1 MRYDDETNMPKSNYK
16 ARAVRKKTREV
27 ADYHHDVARPGKP
40 LHMVIPGGLMALACL
55 GAIIAV
61 AHQTWLEHNWEESR
75 GIGTLALLIPVY
87 VGSVFFFSYGYEL
100 YDTDRAIKLTAW
112 IVFLTLG
119 IVVIV
124 GVLAALVFGSSDS
137 SDSKSKSKSSKGSS
151 KDSSDDSLLA
161 NLFSS
166 NDSPSNRSM
175 FTRPTIDLSFP
186 TVINEAVTVAPA
198 EPLPPESILCTF
210 CKAEYI
216 PEQTEFTCPKCG
228 APSSRSESSA
238 E

>member
-1 MRYDDETNMPKSNYK
+1 MPKSKFK

-27 ADYHHDVARPGKP
+27 ANYHRDVALPGKP

-55 GAIIAV
+55 GTIIAV
-61 AHQTWLEHNWEESR
+61 INQTWLQHNWEESR

-119 IVVIV
+119 VVVIV
-124 GVLAALVFGSSDS
+124 GVLFALVSGSSDR

-151 KDSSDDSLLA
+151 NDSSGDSLLA
-161 NLFSS
+161 SLFSS
-166 NDSPSNRSM
+166 NDSPRTSSSFAHTN
-175 FTRPTIDLSFP
+175 IDLSFP
-186 TVINEAVTVAPA
+186 TVINEAATTTPT
-198 EPLPPESILCTF
+198 EPPPPESTLCTF

-216 PEQTEFTCPKCG
+216 PEQTDFTCPKCG

>member
-1 MRYDDETNMPKSNYK
+1 MPKSNYK

-27 ADYHHDVARPGKP
+27 ANYHRDVALPGKP

-55 GAIIAV
+55 GTIIAV
-61 AHQTWLEHNWEESR
+61 INQTWLEHNWEESR

-100 YDTDRAIKLTAW
+100 YDIDRAIKLTAW

-137 SDSKSKSKSSKGSS
+137 SNSKSKSKSS
-151 KDSSDDSLLA
+151 KDSSDDSLLT

-166 NDSPSNRSM
+166 NDSPSSRRSSRT
-175 FTRPTIDLSFP
+175 FAPANIDLSFP
-186 TVINEAVTVAPA
+186 TVINEAATVAYA
-198 EPLPPESILCTF
+198 EPPPPESTLCTF

-216 PEQTEFTCPKCG
+216 PEQTDFTCPKCG

>member
-1 MRYDDETNMPKSNYK
+1 MPKSNYK

-27 ADYHHDVARPGKP
+27 ANYHHDTALPGKP

-55 GAIIAV
+55 GTIIAV
-61 AHQTWLEHNWEESR
+61 INQTWLEHNWHESR
-75 GIGTLALLIPVY
+75 GIGTLALLVPVY

-124 GVLAALVFGSSDS
+124 GVLIALASGSNNS
-137 SDSKSKSKSSKGSS
+137 SDSKSNSKSSKGSS
-151 KDSSDDSLLA
+151 NGSSNDSLLA

-166 NDSPSNRSM
+166 NDSPGSGRSSGS
-175 FTRPTIDLSFP
+175 FAPTNIDLSFP
-186 TVINEAVTVAPA
+186 TVINEAAITTPT
-198 EPLPPESILCTF
+198 EPPPPESILCKF
-210 CKAEYI
+210 CQAEYI

-228 APSSRSESSA
+228 APSARSESSA

>member
-1 MRYDDETNMPKSNYK
+1 MPKSDFK

-27 ADYHHDVARPGKP
+27 ANYHHDTALPGKP

-55 GAIIAV
+55 GTIIAV
-61 AHQTWLEHNWEESR
+61 IHQTWLEHNWAEER
-75 GIGTLALLIPVY
+75 GIGTLALLVPVY

-124 GVLAALVFGSSDS
+124 GVLVALASGSNNG
-137 SDSKSKSKSSKGSS
+137 SDSKSNSKSSKGSS
-151 KDSSDDSLLA
+151 KGSSDDSLLA
-161 NLFSS
+161 SLSS
-166 NDSPSNRSM
+166 SSDSPNSRSGSSS
-175 FTRPTIDLSFP
+175 FARPIIDLSFP
-186 TVINEAVTVAPA
+186 TVINEAAPVAPA
-198 EPLPPESILCTF
+198 EPSPPESTLCTF

-228 APSSRSESSA
+228 APSSHSESSA

>member
-1 MRYDDETNMPKSNYK
+1 MPKSNYK

-27 ADYHHDVARPGKP
+27 ANYHYDTALPCKP
-40 LHMVIPGGLMALACL
+40 LHMVIPGGLMALSCL
-55 GAIIAV
+55 GTIIAV
-61 AHQTWLEHNWEESR
+61 IHQTWLEHNWEESR
-75 GIGTLALLIPVY
+75 GIGTLALLVPVY

-100 YDTDRAIKLTAW
+100 YNTDRAIKLTAW

-124 GVLAALVFGSSDS
+124 GVLAALIFGSSDS
-137 SDSKSKSKSSKGSS
+137 SDSKSSSKSSKGSS
-151 KDSSDDSLLA
+151 SGSSGDSMLA
-161 NLFSS
+161 SLFSS
-166 NDSPSNRSM
+166 SGSSGSST
-175 FTRPTIDLSFP
+175 FAPTSIDLSFP
-186 TVINEAVTVAPA
+186 TVINEAATVTPA
-198 EPLPPESILCTF
+198 EPPPEPILCTF

>member
-1 MRYDDETNMPKSNYK
+1 MPKSDYK

-27 ADYHHDVARPGKP
+27 ANYHRDIALPGKP

-55 GAIIAV
+55 GTIIAV
-61 AHQTWLEHNWEESR
+61 IHQTWLEHHWEESR

-100 YDTDRAIKLTAW
+100 YDTERAIKLTAW

-124 GVLAALVFGSSDS
+124 GVLAALIFGSSDS
-137 SDSKSKSKSSKGSS
+137 SDSKSSSKSSKGSS
-151 KDSSDDSLLA
+151 SGSSGDSMLA
-161 NLFSS
+161 SLFSS
-166 NDSPSNRSM
+166 NGSSSTSST
-175 FTRPTIDLSFP
+175 FAPTSIDLSFP
-186 TVINEAVTVAPA
+186 TVINEAAAVAPA
-198 EPLPPESILCTF
+198 EPPPPESILCTF

-228 APSSRSESSA
+228 APSSRSVSSA